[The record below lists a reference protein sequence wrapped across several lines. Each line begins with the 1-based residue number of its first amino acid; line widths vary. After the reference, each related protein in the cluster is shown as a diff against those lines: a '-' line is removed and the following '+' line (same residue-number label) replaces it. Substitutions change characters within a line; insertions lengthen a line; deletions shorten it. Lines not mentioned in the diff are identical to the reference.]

1 MTGSLFL
8 LAAVV
13 LVLFAVGILASPF
26 FFIPAAVL
34 LVVGLVSGPIFG
46 VIGRGRSAGGVPDT
60 EDAAYDPVQ
69 EPQASPG
76 R

>member
-34 LVVGLVSGPIFG
+34 LIVALLAGPLLGMIG
-46 VIGRGRSAGGVPDT
+46 SGRGGGGVPDT

-69 EPQASPG
+69 EPHASPG